1 MMMTDFYNWLLELG
15 VFLIVCACVWVMG
28 GVKDE

>member
-1 MMMTDFYNWLLELG
+1 MLITDFYHWLLELG
-15 VFLIVCACVWVMG
+15 AFLVLSACVWVMG

>member
-1 MMMTDFYNWLLELG
+1 MIDDLYNWFFEL
-15 VFLIVCACVWVMG
+15 VAFLVVGACVWVMG